1 MVGFSAVFFLHKRPA
16 NRRVSFDDV
25 IPMFG
30 LSLDQYCTQSK
41 NAGYGAQC
49 QSMARSAKEGK
60 RGGGGGG
67 SHSRNNSEFPE
78 VPKLIAQSI
87 VELIA

>member
-1 MVGFSAVFFLHKRPA
+1 MRMPCVHLNDATHYVYP
-16 NRRVSFDDV
+16 
-25 IPMFG
+25 
-30 LSLDQYCTQSK
+30 YSK
-41 NAGYGAQC
+41 NAGYGAQR

-67 SHSRNNSEFPE
+67 GGSHSQNNSEFPE